1 MKRGK
6 VLMTVLVVL
15 AVLFASCSNGMSKD
29 DASGAASAEK
39 VMVNLGVVYEGE
51 APVQKVVS
59 VDDPLSNLTF
69 YYKATPQWTQSRAIA
84 GDTKNLF
91 VQIPGYESGNAQNL
105 GYFTAGMWQFDVEV
119 RKGSNVIYEGTSDII
134 PIDNG
139 HKTIAITVAP
149 KTSGGTK
156 GTVTITVEV
165 PTTGLTVDPQNPQS
179 LSSLETMSISYTGP
193 DAVDPVN
200 VPVTGHDLST
210 QTYISTFTTANL
222 SLKPGAYTFTFLY
235 TDASG
240 YQNGGASLAVNV
252 FANEYSNIS
261 GMIENGI
268 WHSGTMTITT
278 PGFSPYTLASD
289 PENTYAIHPY
299 NYLDYKCLAVATSGR
314 ATTYEW
320 YVNGNPA
327 DNEAI
332 STYIEGG
339 KTGSKF
345 RFNKDQVILPV
356 GIYEITCVAKDGD
369 YVAKSETLYLAL
381 AYSIKKAE
389 MTGGAVGSNTY
400 ALGGETVTLT
410 PVPENGKKLSG
421 KPIVTKDS
429 GGDPLSVWAV
439 TIGDP
444 LAPVETGSYQFT
456 MPNEGVTVSATFVDA
471 P

>member
-15 AVLFASCSNGMSKD
+15 AVLFAACSNGMSKD
-29 DASGAASAEK
+29 DGDGAAHSEK

-51 APVQKVVS
+51 APAQKVVT
-59 VDDPLSNLTF
+59 VNDALSNLTF
-69 YYKATPQWTQSRAIA
+69 YYKATPQFSLQRRTIA
-84 GDTKNLF
+84 GDTNGLF

-105 GYFTAGMWQFDVEV
+105 GYFTAGMWVFDVEV
-119 RKGSNVIYEGTSDII
+119 RKGTDVIYVGTSDIMT
-134 PIDNG
+134 IDNG

-149 KTSGGTK
+149 KTTDGVK
-156 GTVTITVEV
+156 GTVTINVQV
-165 PTTGLTVDPQNPQS
+165 PTTGLVVDPQNPQS
-179 LSSLETMSISYTGP
+179 LSSSETMLIKYTGP
-193 DAVDPVN
+193 EDDDDVDIASHTPAAAPN
-200 VPVTGHDLST
+200 C
-210 QTYISTFTTANL
+210 ISTFTTANL
-222 SLKPGAYTFTFLY
+222 SLTPGAYTFTFLY

-252 FANEYSNIS
+252 FAGQTANIT

-278 PGFSPYTLASD
+278 PGFSPFYLKTD

-299 NYLDYKCLAVATSGR
+299 NYLDYKCLAVATSDR
-314 ATTYEW
+314 PTTYEW

-327 DNEAI
+327 DNAAI
-332 STYIEGG
+332 SSYTEGG

-345 RFNKDQVILPV
+345 RFNKNQAELPV

-369 YVAKSETLYLAL
+369 YVARSETLYLVL

-421 KPIVTKDS
+421 KPVVTKDS

-456 MPNEGVTVSATFVDA
+456 MPNEGVTVSATFINE
-471 P
+471 